1 MKQTDDFKRI
11 QIPEGMYSWLEK
23 HGDPDE
29 QTIESIVHCV
39 DIYQRMMK
47 ANK

>member
-1 MKQTDDFKRI
+1 MIRKDDFKRI
-11 QIPEGMYSWLEK
+11 QIPGEMYSWLQA

-29 QTIESIVHCV
+29 QTIESITHCV

-47 ANK
+47 DNE